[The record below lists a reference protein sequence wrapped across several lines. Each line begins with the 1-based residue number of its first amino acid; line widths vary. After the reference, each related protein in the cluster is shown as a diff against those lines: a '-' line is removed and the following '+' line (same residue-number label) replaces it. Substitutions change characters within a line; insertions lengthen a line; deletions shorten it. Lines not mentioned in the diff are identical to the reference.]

1 LVSSQFKISDMIKP
15 IKLIEVK
22 SEIGAGT
29 RGASMGVDAI
39 KIAALDFGSPFFKKF
54 KSVEI
59 KTENQ
64 LLLEPVVNDYAK
76 RIKGVY
82 TLNERLANELKNTIL
97 KDNAIPIVLAG
108 DHSSAIGTIAG
119 LKMAHPDKRLG
130 VIWIDAHADIHSPY
144 TTPSGNMHG
153 MPIACS
159 LGEDNKDK
167 QVNKP
172 DDETVEYWE
181 KLKNLGSISPK
192 IHYSDLVYI
201 AMRDFEGP
209 EDYLMKKNKIRIFN
223 LQEIRK
229 KAVER
234 VAIESLNYLD
244 ACDIIYVS
252 FDVDSMDS
260 RISSGTGTPVPN
272 GITEKEAGNLI
283 YYIMRS
289 KKIACFEMVEIN
301 PTLDKENLMAENAF
315 EILQKATN
323 QLSHDF

>member
-1 LVSSQFKISDMIKP
+1 MIKP
-15 IKLIEVK
+15 IKIIEVK

-29 RGASMGVDAI
+29 RGSSMGVDAI
-39 KIAALDFGSPFFKKF
+39 KIAALDFGSPFFKRF
-54 KSVEI
+54 KTVEI
-59 KTENQ
+59 PNENK

-76 RIKGVY
+76 RIKGIY
-82 TLNERLANELKNTIL
+82 ALNERIAKEIQKTLKS
-97 KDNAIPIVLAG
+97 DEIPIVLAG
-108 DHSSAIGTIAG
+108 DHSSALGTISG
-119 LKMAHPDKRLG
+119 IKMAHPDKRLG
-130 VIWIDAHADIHSPY
+130 VIWIDAHADLHSPY

-153 MPIACS
+153 MPLSCVLA
-159 LGEDNKDK
+159 EDNKDR
-167 QVNKP
+167 QQNKP
-172 DDETVEYWE
+172 DDETIEYWD
-181 KLKNLGSISPK
+181 KLKSLGGISPK
-192 IHYSDLVYI
+192 IQYNDLVFI
-201 AMRDFEGP
+201 ALRDYEPP
-209 EDYLMKKNKIRIFN
+209 EEFLIKKNKIRIFS

-234 VAIESLNYLD
+234 VAIDSLNYLD
-244 ACDIIYVS
+244 HCDIIYVS

-289 KKIACFEMVEIN
+289 KKIVCFEMVEIN

-323 QLSHDF
+323 QLSNDF

>member
-1 LVSSQFKISDMIKP
+1 MIKP
-15 IKLIEVK
+15 IKIIEVK

-29 RGASMGVDAI
+29 RGSSMGVDAI
-39 KIAALDFGSPFFKKF
+39 KIAALDFGSPFFKRF
-54 KSVEI
+54 KTVEI
-59 KTENQ
+59 PNENN

-76 RIKGVY
+76 RIKGIFA
-82 TLNERLANELKNTIL
+82 LNERIAKEIQKTLKS
-97 KDNAIPIVLAG
+97 DEIPIVLAG
-108 DHSSAIGTIAG
+108 DHSSALGTISG
-119 LKMAHPDKRLG
+119 IKMAHPDKRLG
-130 VIWIDAHADIHSPY
+130 VIWIDAHADLHSPY

-153 MPIACS
+153 MPLSCVLA
-159 LGEDNKDK
+159 EDNKDR
-167 QVNKP
+167 QQNKP
-172 DDETVEYWE
+172 DDETVEYWD
-181 KLKNLGSISPK
+181 KLKSLGGISPK
-192 IHYSDLVYI
+192 IHYNDLVFI
-201 AMRDFEGP
+201 ALRDYEPP
-209 EDYLMKKNKIRIFN
+209 EEFLIKKNKIRIFS

-234 VAIESLNYLD
+234 VAIDSLNYLD
-244 ACDIIYVS
+244 HCDIIYVS

-289 KKIACFEMVEIN
+289 KKIVCFEMVEIN

-323 QLSHDF
+323 QLSNDF

>member
-1 LVSSQFKISDMIKP
+1 MIKP
-15 IKLIEVK
+15 IKIIEVK

-29 RGASMGVDAI
+29 RGSSMGVDAI
-39 KIAALDFGSPFFKKF
+39 KIAALDFGSPFFKRF
-54 KSVEI
+54 KTVEI
-59 KTENQ
+59 PNENN

-76 RIKGVY
+76 RIKGIFA
-82 TLNERLANELKNTIL
+82 LNERIAKEIHKTLKS
-97 KDNAIPIVLAG
+97 DEIPIVLAG
-108 DHSSAIGTIAG
+108 DHSSALGTISG
-119 LKMAHPDKRLG
+119 IKMAYPDKRLG
-130 VIWIDAHADIHSPY
+130 VIWIDAHADLHSPY

-153 MPIACS
+153 MPLSCVLA
-159 LGEDNKDK
+159 EDNKDR
-167 QVNKP
+167 QQNKP
-172 DDETVEYWE
+172 DDETVEYWD
-181 KLKNLGSISPK
+181 KLKSLGGISPK
-192 IHYSDLVYI
+192 IQYNDLVFI
-201 AMRDFEGP
+201 ALRDYEPP
-209 EDYLMKKNKIRIFN
+209 EEFLIKKNKIRIFS

-234 VAIESLNYLD
+234 VAIDSLNYLD
-244 ACDIIYVS
+244 HCDIIYVS

-289 KKIACFEMVEIN
+289 KKIVCFEMVEIN

-323 QLSHDF
+323 QLSNDF